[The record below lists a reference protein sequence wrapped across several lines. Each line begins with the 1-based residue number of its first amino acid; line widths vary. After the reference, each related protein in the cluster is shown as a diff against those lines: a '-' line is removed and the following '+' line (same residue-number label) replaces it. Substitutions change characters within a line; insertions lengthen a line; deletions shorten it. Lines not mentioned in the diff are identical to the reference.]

1 MTYPNG
7 FRSIRTKFLVV
18 GLAAVLLSGSVS
30 LFLAFAEHREFQKQ
44 LEANAVSVATQT
56 AFVMG
61 PLIAFDSRNEMK
73 KALDLL
79 RANPDFAY
87 ARVSDEN
94 DSPLALLGSVPLEP
108 CRGITGPQVVDKA
121 RAVHVTTPIV
131 DAGKT
136 WGCLQIGLSKERTE
150 REVTKIWMIALVAGA
165 VTILITLLGGFYL
178 SHTIAHPVRRLS
190 EAASRVAQGE
200 WDAPIEWHT
209 RDEIGLLA
217 RSLCGML
224 EELRQTT
231 VSKSYVDDI
240 VQSMGDSLL
249 VIDTRRRIRTAN
261 RATYSLLGHEEGT
274 LIDQPIE
281 RIMTR
286 VERFD
291 ASLAAGQAS
300 SRGVEAEYLTF
311 DGQRIPVLISAAMM
325 RAGEGMICLAQ
336 DIRER
341 QRAQRELLM
350 AKEQA
355 EAANRAKS
363 EFLSRMSHEL
373 RTPMNAILGFAQVLE
388 MDSLSPHQR
397 TSVDQILKGG
407 GHLLTLINE
416 VLDITRIE
424 AGKLALS
431 PEPILI
437 RSALDEVL
445 DLVAPLAAHS
455 GVTIV
460 REMSESWGRYLQADC
475 QRLKQVLLNI
485 LSNAIK
491 YNREAGR
498 VTVSCAVHSA
508 DRLRIEV
515 SDTGRGIPPQKMDL
529 LFRPFERL
537 GVEEAG
543 IEGTGVGL
551 SLCKKLVDAMD
562 GSIGAVSE
570 FGQGSIFW
578 VEFPCVEGPTQRY
591 ERLHDEKLAADADTW
606 QKSITV
612 LYVEDNLSNS
622 ELMERILATRPGI
635 KLVSAMQGR
644 VALDLAR
651 EHVPDVILLDMHL
664 PDLQGDAVLRQLR
677 ADPQTKHIPVAMVS
691 ADATQGQIQRLLA
704 AGAQNYFTK
713 PLDIKK
719 LLAFLDA
726 TVQQATATPAT
737 SSPADA

>member
-1 MTYPNG
+1 
-7 FRSIRTKFLVV
+7 
-18 GLAAVLLSGSVS
+18 
-30 LFLAFAEHREFQKQ
+30 
-44 LEANAVSVATQT
+44 
-56 AFVMG
+56 
-61 PLIAFDSRNEMK
+61 
-73 KALDLL
+73 
-79 RANPDFAY
+79 
-87 ARVSDEN
+87 
-94 DSPLALLGSVPLEP
+94 
-108 CRGITGPQVVDKA
+108 
-121 RAVHVTTPIV
+121 
-131 DAGKT
+131 
-136 WGCLQIGLSKERTE
+136 
-150 REVTKIWMIALVAGA
+150 
-165 VTILITLLGGFYL
+165 
-178 SHTIAHPVRRLS
+178 
-190 EAASRVAQGE
+190 
-200 WDAPIEWHT
+200 
-209 RDEIGLLA
+209 
-217 RSLCGML
+217 
-224 EELRQTT
+224 
-231 VSKSYVDDI
+231 
-240 VQSMGDSLL
+240 
-249 VIDTRRRIRTAN
+249 
-261 RATYSLLGHEEGT
+261 LGHKEGT
-274 LIDQPIE
+274 LIDEPIE

-286 VERFD
+286 IELFD
-291 ASLAAGQAS
+291 ASLAAG
-300 SRGVEAEYLTF
+300 RGVEAEYIAF

-388 MDSLSPHQR
+388 MDSLSTYQR
-397 TSVDQILKGG
+397 TSVEQILKGG

-424 AGKLALS
+424 AGKLTLS

-437 RSALDEVL
+437 RSALDEAL
-445 DLVAPLAAHS
+445 DLVEPLAAHR
-455 GVTIV
+455 GITIV
-460 REMSESWGRYLQADC
+460 REISESWNQYLQADC

-498 VTVSCAVHSA
+498 VIVSCAVHSA

-515 SDTGRGIPPQKMDL
+515 SDTGRGIPPEKMDL

-543 IEGTGVGL
+543 IEGAGVGL

-591 ERLHDEKLAADADTW
+591 ERLNDESLAADADTQ

-612 LYVEDNLSNS
+612 LYVEDNLSNR
-622 ELMERILATRPGI
+622 ELMERIFATRPGI
-635 KLVSAMQGR
+635 KLISAMQGR
-644 VALDLAR
+644 LALDLAR
-651 EHVPDVILLDMHL
+651 EHVPHLILLDIHL
-664 PDLQGDAVLRQLR
+664 PDLQGDEVLRQLR

-704 AGAQNYFTK
+704 AGAQTYFTK

-726 TVQQATATPAT
+726 TLQQATATHVT
-737 SSPADA
+737 SSPADV